1 MTKFLMIALSLGAF
15 AIAGMAIQAE
25 AEAEARPCVKG
36 PKNHL
41 PCPVT
46 LQRPQPDK
54 TRSN

>member
-1 MTKFLMIALSLGAF
+1 MMKFLMIALSLGAF

-25 AEAEARPCVKG
+25 AEARPCVKG
-36 PKNHL
+36 PKDHL

-46 LQRPQPDK
+46 LQRPQHDK